1 MFENILEQGEGIL
14 RLAPNWVPRDFC
26 IPGKRLK
33 LYPQDLYAFGA
44 QRGGI
49 DERWFASTTKADN
62 GPLTGKDEGLSSV
75 VYGDESNPKK
85 VLLKDMVDDLGAE
98 LLGEE
103 LWSKAHCWPIYAK
116 FFDNKAALPLHL
128 HQTRPFAELVGAQPK
143 PEAYYF
149 PVQVNN
155 YGGDFPYSFFGLEAD
170 VKKDHVRHC
179 LEIWKQGDNHILN
192 LSRAFRLELGSGWD
206 VPAGIL
212 HAPGSLC
219 TYEPQFASDVSA
231 MFQSLLNEIPVGW
244 SMLVKFVPEEKK
256 HDLDFILSMI
266 DWPANTDPN
275 FKANHF
281 RPALPVRSFEEMEN
295 AGYIEKWVTY
305 GNPNFSAKELTV
317 LPGRSITLQDS
328 GPYGMIM
335 LQGHGSLGR
344 WPIETPSCIRFGQL
358 TCDEYFVSA
367 AAARAGVKISN
378 PSLSDPIVM
387 LKHLAQP
394 SRISV

>member
-1 MFENILEQGEGIL
+1 MSNRILEQGEGIL

-26 IPGKRLK
+26 IPGKRLR
-33 LYPQDLYAFGA
+33 LHPDDLYAFGA

-62 GPLTGKDEGLSSV
+62 GPLTTSDEGLSYA
-75 VYGDESNPKK
+75 VYGDEAAPKK
-85 VLLKDMVDDLGAE
+85 VLLKDLVEDLGAE

-103 LWSKAHCWPIYAK
+103 LWSKTHGWPMYAK

-155 YGGDFPYSFFGLEAD
+155 YAGDFPYSFFGLEPD
-170 VKKDHVRHC
+170 VKIEQVRRC
-179 LEIWKQGDNHILN
+179 LEMWKQGDNHILE

-219 TYEPQFASDVSA
+219 TYEPQLASDVSA
-231 MFQSLLNEIPVGW
+231 MFQSLLNEVPVDW

-266 DWPANTDPN
+266 DWPANTDAN
-275 FKANHF
+275 FKENHF
-281 RPALPVRSFEEMEN
+281 RPALPVRPIEEMKS
-295 AGYIEKWVTY
+295 AGAIEKWVTY
-305 GNPNFSAKELTV
+305 GNPIFSAKELTV
-317 LPGRSITLQDS
+317 LPGRSVLLKEN
-328 GPYGMIM
+328 GPFGMIM

-344 WPIETPSCIRFGQL
+344 WPIETPACIRFGQL

-367 AAARAGVKISN
+367 PAARAGVKISN

-387 LKHLAQP
+387 LMHLAQP
-394 SRISV
+394 AVIL